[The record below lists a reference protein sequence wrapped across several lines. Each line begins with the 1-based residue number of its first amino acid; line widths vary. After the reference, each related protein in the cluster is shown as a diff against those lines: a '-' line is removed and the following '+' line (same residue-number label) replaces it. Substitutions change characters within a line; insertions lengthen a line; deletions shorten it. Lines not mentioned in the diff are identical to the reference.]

1 VEFYFHSPISQYAL
15 KRSVFFLSRRQGS
28 PSITKLHRSIDAD
41 LEAAIKTKKF
51 RPMTL
56 TADIQEQ
63 FGTIWNGKGST
74 GRFLCCILV
83 LLQENSLYE
92 KVHR

>member
-1 VEFYFHSPISQYAL
+1 M
-15 KRSVFFLSRRQGS
+15 LSREVYFS
-28 PSITKLHRSIDAD
+28 FLAVK
-41 LEAAIKTKKF
+41 EAQVSQNYIEVLMLILMQQHKQHIF

-74 GRFLCCILV
+74 GRFLGRILILV
-83 LLQENSLYE
+83 QENILYE
-92 KVHR
+92 SVHR

>member
-1 VEFYFHSPISQYAL
+1 MPSKEVYFSFLAVKEAQVSQNYIEVLMLIL
-15 KRSVFFLSRRQGS
+15 KQQYKQK
-28 PSITKLHRSIDAD
+28 I
-41 LEAAIKTKKF
+41 F